1 MRGNWKKI
9 KRISMAAFLAA
20 TLTFGIVGDTA
31 KVFAQEAEPTFDSRF
46 FSGNDIFFYD
56 PTYQSV
62 CAPGGGQLVGDTT
75 KEKIWNFFIAN
86 DLSPEQAAGIMGNME
101 EESRFSP
108 TVQQARGANLWDS
121 EYNKAWGLV
130 QWDGGRRYSA
140 PNGGIL
146 GTLREEKSHLVK
158 YLGSE
163 YGGFD
168 QTEPSESFPEADYNE
183 MLLFQLDYLM
193 QESMSRDHRPG
204 EGFDGSSDNE
214 WERLKEQSTA
224 RKAAIYWHWAFE
236 RSSDSPSQITERLD
250 AAEAIL
256 EEFGKDLSAA
266 GSGTASCAPVSG
278 LQELTLQYA
287 WPDYRNP
294 RTESLERAAK
304 PTDAYAKAIN
314 DLPNSA
320 YTGGCVTVG
329 GVNYCGIDCGAF
341 VTRLVIDSGYDP
353 EYNYG
358 GDRGDGAG
366 NTADQERW
374 LGDNWQ
380 SLGRGGSFSTDELR
394 PGDVAM
400 VTGTERNHTFIF
412 VGEIEGF
419 GENGATPGVA
429 SASIGASWRAPMAGS
444 ESLTDPGFTWY
455 RRK

>member
-1 MRGNWKKI
+1 MRGKWKRI
-9 KRISMAAFLAA
+9 KRVSIALFLAA
-20 TLTFGIVGDTA
+20 TITFGVVGDTT
-31 KVFAQEAEPTFDSRF
+31 KVFAQTEPTFDQGF

-56 PTYQSV
+56 PTYQAV
-62 CAPGGGQLVGDTT
+62 CAGGGLVGGST

-86 DLSPEQAAGIMGNME
+86 GLSPEQAAGIMGNMQ
-101 EESRFSP
+101 EESGFIPSNY
-108 TVQQARGANLWDS
+108 QGIEEFNLWES
-121 EYNKAWGLV
+121 GTYNKAWGLV
-130 QWDGGRRYSA
+130 QWDGGRRYSS
-140 PNGGIL
+140 PDGGIL
-146 GTLREEKSHLVK
+146 GTLRKEKPDLEKYTAFKYDTIGEPNEEFPAAD
-158 YLGSE
+158 
-163 YGGFD
+163 FD
-168 QTEPSESFPEADYNE
+168 A

-193 QESMSRDHRPG
+193 QESMSREHRPG

-250 AAEAIL
+250 AAEEIL
-256 EEFGKDLSAA
+256 AEFGKDLSAA

-287 WPDYRNP
+287 WPDYRDP

-304 PTDAYAKAIN
+304 PTDAYAKAID
-314 DLPNSA
+314 DLPDSA
-320 YTGGCVTVG
+320 YTGGCVTVS

-366 NTADQERW
+366 NTTDQEAW
-374 LGDNWQ
+374 LNDNWDPI
-380 SLGRGGSFSTDELR
+380 GKGGSFSTDELR

-400 VTGTERNHTFIF
+400 VTGVNRNHTFIY

-429 SASIGASWRAPMAGS
+429 SASIGQWWRAPMAGS
-444 ESLTDPGFTWY
+444 ESLTDSDFTWY